1 MLVGE
6 GELCGLL
13 LQFGE
18 LVLVLGDLLEGR
30 LDELSLHVTD
40 GDGEFVDLQVP
51 ENDLPLQEEH
61 LPLQAVPLV
70 EVLLADLL
78 ELVLAGGLKVGLGST
93 SLGDH
98 TETFLSL
105 LPEESTELLLPLGG
119 HESLLLGH
127 GDSGRLL
134 EEMTDER
141 LRGVS
146 ADERHCEVSV
156 PPESTPG
163 AGPARS
169 SQ

>member
-1 MLVGE
+1 LRCLRLALLKLVGE

-78 ELVLAGGLKVGLGST
+78 EVVLGGGLKVGLGST

-98 TETFLSL
+98 TETFLGLPLLLLLEFLGSL
-105 LPEESTELLLPLGG
+105 LPEESTELLLPLRG

-141 LRGVS
+141 L
-146 ADERHCEVSV
+146 AIC
-156 PPESTPG
+156 
-163 AGPARS
+163 AIA
-169 SQ
+169 